1 MTRLLYVHNMSQD
14 ASHERKSLS
23 DVARSHAAVRDM
35 VPGVVTL
42 LIVQGSLV
50 LLDPDGGASG
60 LNLLWSL
67 LPLVPA
73 GWLIWTQLR
82 SLRRADEFQRVVEL
96 EAMAIGF
103 ASVIVL
109 ALAGGLLNGAGIG
122 DPRQS
127 LQVTFILGGL
137 AWIGALAI
145 KTWQAR

>member
-1 MTRLLYVHNMSQD
+1 MSQD

-73 GWLIWTQLR
+73 GWLIWAQLR

-127 LQVTFILGGL
+127 LQVTFILGVL

>member
-14 ASHERKSLS
+14 ASYERKSLS

-42 LIVQGSLV
+42 LIAQGSLV
-50 LLDPDGGASG
+50 LLDLDGGASG

-109 ALAGGLLNGAGIG
+109 ALAGGRLNGAGIG

-127 LQVTFILGGL
+127 LQVTFILGVL
-137 AWIGALAI
+137 AWIGALGI